1 MSTRSCRRRHDDK
14 SVIGVGG
21 REAPPTNRPV
31 QTSANQRLQS
41 WRRRPTTKLSV
52 VRLIRYNGPV
62 IRGTREYA
70 GPGRAGPVGQLGRPS
85 RHRSARSTAAHY
97 ANADPDVAN
106 GAARM
111 RPANSRRDRASSNEF
126 LHLSLS
132 ICAHRRRNAS
142 AELGTV
148 SSFPRRVSFF
158 IVGRSAAL
166 TTATKPFGEI
176 NKSPFIN
183 THAVLASIFGYHVIL
198 G

>member
-1 MSTRSCRRRHDDK
+1 VITARKLAVTAGPQNTTQTAISTRSCRRRRDDK

-21 REAPPTNRPV
+21 REAPQTKRPV

-41 WRRRPTTKLSV
+41 CRRRPTTKLSV

-85 RHRSARSTAAHY
+85 RHRSARARPPRIMQTPT
-97 ANADPDVAN
+97 PDVAN

-111 RPANSRRDRASSNEF
+111 RSANSRRDRASSNEF

-132 ICAHRRRNAS
+132 ICARRRRNAS
-142 AELGTV
+142 APSWV
-148 SSFPRRVSFF
+148 R
-158 IVGRSAAL
+158 
-166 TTATKPFGEI
+166 
-176 NKSPFIN
+176 
-183 THAVLASIFGYHVIL
+183 
-198 G
+198 